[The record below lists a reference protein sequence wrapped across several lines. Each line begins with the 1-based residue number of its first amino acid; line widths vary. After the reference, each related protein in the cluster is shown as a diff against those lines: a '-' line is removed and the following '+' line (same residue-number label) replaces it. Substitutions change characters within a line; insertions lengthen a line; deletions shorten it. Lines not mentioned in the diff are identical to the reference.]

1 MTTAVD
7 LSLLANPDATGQNLA
22 LYRTRAYRFTDD
34 LRHPVLADVLEERHI
49 HHRAPAAETLAY
61 VQSCLDAVRTAGRLP
76 DFAPAIPHAEQIDVT
91 AELARRRS
99 ASPPARET
107 QPELVVAIVGAP
119 RSGTSHQFNLLAR
132 HASFAYFTTV
142 SCWAWPTY
150 NLARPGRRLY
160 AQLNAEE
167 INAVLSV
174 DNKNTRLLPAL
185 VMPYEGEDIYA
196 RALPVYRHLRGHH
209 YELHQHTRSGDAGIL
224 TRAVS
229 EHLSHFGAKRFLTK
243 SPFNS
248 LRIPQ
253 LELLWGDRARYIH
266 VQRNQAEAADSMRR
280 NQFTFSK
287 DGKTLTEEDAWAMFT
302 ETVAQD
308 MPGERS
314 LTIHHHDLITDP
326 QRMAYRLL
334 TWAIKRGRLDR

>member
-1 MTTAVD
+1 MTTAAD
-7 LSLLANPDATGQNLA
+7 LSLLTSPDATGQNLA

-34 LRHPVLADVLEERHI
+34 LRHPVLAEVLEERHI
-49 HHRAPAAETLAY
+49 HHRPPAPETLAY

-76 DFAPAIPHAEQIDVT
+76 DFTPAIPQAEQIDVA
-91 AELARRRS
+91 AELALRRS
-99 ASPPARET
+99 ANLPARET

-132 HASFAYFTTV
+132 HTSFAYFTTV
-142 SCWAWPTY
+142 SCWAWPAC
-150 NLARPGRRLY
+150 NLTRPGRRLY
-160 AQLNAEE
+160 SQLNAEE

-185 VMPYEGEDIYA
+185 VMYEGEDIYA
-196 RALPVYRHLRGHH
+196 RALPVYRHLNGHH
-209 YELHQHTRSGDAGIL
+209 YELHQHTQSGGPRIL

-229 EHLSHFGAKRFLTK
+229 EHLNHFGAKRFLTK

-253 LELLWGDRARYIH
+253 LGLLWGDRARYIH
-266 VQRNQAEAADSMRR
+266 VLRNQAEAANSMRR
-280 NQFTFSK
+280 NHFAFSK
-287 DGKTLTEEDAWAMFT
+287 ERQTLTEEDAWAVFT
-302 ETVAQD
+302 ETAARD

-314 LTIHHHDLITDP
+314 LTIHHHDLVTSPEATAD
-326 QRMAYRLL
+326 QLL
-334 TWAIKRGRLDR
+334 TWATERGRLDC